1 MPQKLNPSSV
11 FRIVDDQNLKSE
23 QRPDWLKL
31 ERDKIYTLQDII
43 NLGMMQ
49 TTRNM
54 PKRQKNLDLLTEYL
68 RLHPEAAKL
77 SAKGSKIMGSCLSTH
92 LANWSPADLVPLF
105 EKASAPQAR
114 PFAALSGLKVGLRKK
129 TDDHAVRFRRCSH
142 ISFLE
147 MWLKRRKYR
156 LSDLIKINFPGYDK
170 GSPRFTR
177 SASANA
183 VGYGAR
189 KKSLKA
195 SQRSAIGKARD
206 DLSSQELYKKPG
218 IKVLIREGVGVKAAS
233 IRANA
238 IRFQTMRRVRDGKVE
253 RSAVARTVVAGQSP
267 RSSKSIERSLLQ
279 GLDSGLG
286 LFQFVTPGAPARG
299 SQGVG
304 LSVVDW
310 LDNRL
315 KSPEADGSGPVVIGG
330 RYEVCRFVLLNQPGA
345 KDHVDMQVCSADHRC
360 FRLAVRDLENP
371 GVEKVVFI
379 TEASLGS
386 SNCLLNT
393 RDVVRADDLMEAHNS
408 RNRLQRI
415 KSNLGGEACSDPMVL
430 SCAGVGRNAALI
442 CYREAESRFGRI
454 GNAEEIEHLLRQ
466 IVEEG
471 RRDQGPY
478 FLSSQRQFDEVKN
491 ALIQRFNLIK
501 PAVKQRMWADYAAS
515 ASDSASAS
523 ATAAAYAAAAGR
535 LTWADDD
542 AESPRKRAR
551 ISPQVMAAAPGDKY
565 GQAQGRADAEVDQP
579 RKRARFAS

>member
-11 FRIVDDQNLKSE
+11 FRIVDDKNLPLE
-23 QRPDWLKL
+23 QRLDWLKL
-31 ERDKIYTLQDII
+31 ERDKIYTLKDII
-43 NLGMMQ
+43 NLGRMQ

-54 PKRQKNLDLLTEYL
+54 PKRQKNLDLLKEYL
-68 RLHPEAAKL
+68 RLHPEATKL
-77 SAKGSKIMGSCLSTH
+77 SATGGEISEGCWSNH
-92 LANWSPADLVPLF
+92 LANWLPPDLIPRF
-105 EKASAPQAR
+105 DKASAPQAR
-114 PFAALSGLKVGLRKK
+114 RFAALSGLKVGLRKK
-129 TDDHAVRFRRCSH
+129 TDDHAVCFRRCVNT
-142 ISFLE
+142 SFLV
-147 MWLKRRKYR
+147 MWLRRRKYG

-170 GSPRFTR
+170 GPPRFTW

-206 DLSSQELYKKPG
+206 DLSSQELYKKPE
-218 IKVLIREGVGVKAAS
+218 IKVLIREGVGVKVAS

-345 KDHVDMQVCSADHRC
+345 KDHEDMQVCSADHRC

-415 KSNLGGEACSDPMVL
+415 KSNVGGEACSDPMVL

-515 ASDSASAS
+515 ASASAS